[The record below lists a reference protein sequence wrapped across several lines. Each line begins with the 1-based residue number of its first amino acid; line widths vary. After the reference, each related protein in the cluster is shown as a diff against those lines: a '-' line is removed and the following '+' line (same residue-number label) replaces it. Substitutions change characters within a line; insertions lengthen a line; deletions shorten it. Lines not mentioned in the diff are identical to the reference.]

1 MYLEYAD
8 EILTPYLFFNMLILF
23 NLIIIY
29 G

>member
-1 MYLEYAD
+1 MNLEFAD